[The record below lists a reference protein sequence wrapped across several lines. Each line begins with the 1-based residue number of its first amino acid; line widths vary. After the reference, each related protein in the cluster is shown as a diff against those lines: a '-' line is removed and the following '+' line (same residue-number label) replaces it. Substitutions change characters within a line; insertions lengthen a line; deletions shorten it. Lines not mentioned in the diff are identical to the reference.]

1 MNIIALREKK
11 YWLALIM
18 LFWMLFWGLN
28 GLDKFF
34 NGSFEPI
41 IDDAVTQSVVINPS
55 SGTIQSYVQPMH
67 TVGLF
72 GVNRNA
78 KMIHFFSRI
87 GVGERTALGVL
98 YTIAVIEILISI
110 LFFIHLLMILLPKK
124 SLTPLR
130 VTRTFLLCF
139 LLFTLFTAGDIVFG
153 ERIELWEHVT
163 FMVMVLMSYQF
174 ALKLLEE

>member
-18 LFWMLFWGLN
+18 IFWSLFWGLN

-34 NGSFEPI
+34 NGSYEPI
-41 IDDAVTQSVVINPS
+41 IDEAVTKSVVINPS

-78 KMIHFFSRI
+78 KTIHFFERI

-98 YTIAVIEILISI
+98 YTIAIIEILLAL
-110 LFFIHLLMILLPKK
+110 LFIIHLINIILPKK
-124 SLTPLR
+124 SLIPLR

-139 LLFTLFTAGDIVFG
+139 LLFTMFTAGDIVFG

-163 FMVMVLMSYQF
+163 FMLMVLMSYQF
-174 ALKLLEE
+174 TLKLLKK